1 MVDLQTSVALGTIAV
16 YGIIVL
22 ALGYQGWRVGK
33 LNIEDWMTAS
43 RGLGVVVLL
52 FTYAATYH
60 SAFAFVGAAG
70 FIYTSGIGLLLSGIG
85 FLVLSGLIFWVVGSR
100 VWLLGKKHGYI
111 TPSDLLRDYYDSRL
125 LGLLA
130 SLVLILFTFPYV
142 ALQLMG
148 GGIIFEVATDG
159 LVSFELGAA
168 ILLIVG
174 VIYVWLGGMRSI
186 AWTDTVQGLFM
197 IFAMAIAAAV
207 IVGGSYQGP
216 SAFFAELATAFSEH
230 LTLPGPDGAWS
241 PLWYASFTLMIALG
255 LMMSPH
261 IFLRYY
267 AARSIG
273 TIKSVAVG
281 GTAYLVGFYLL
292 IPIFAFA
299 AVMHFP
305 ALSNPDSAMPS
316 VLYELTPV
324 WFASIIVAGALA
336 AAMSTKDAQLHSVSV
351 LITRDWVEEFVTD
364 IDQGTETRLAQ
375 LLIPVLGAISWWFA
389 IQDFGLLALILN
401 MALDGAGQLMPIVLG
416 ALFWSRA
423 SKAGAIAGLGSGVAI
438 TAALYANLIALP
450 AFLPAAVPGFYA
462 LIVNV
467 VLFVT
472 ISLATTP
479 APATNRDRVQ
489 GYLHYARSREWTSG
503 AVGSGDD

>member
-1 MVDLQTSVALGTIAV
+1 MVDVQTGVALATITV
-16 YGIIVL
+16 YGLVVL
-22 ALGYQGWRVGK
+22 AIGYQGWRVGK
-33 LNIEDWMTAS
+33 VSIEDWMTAS
-43 RGLGVVVLL
+43 RGLGIVVLL

-70 FIYTSGIGLLLSGIG
+70 FIYTSGIGLLVSGIG

-111 TPSDLLRDYYDSRL
+111 TPSDLLRDYYDSRA

-130 SLVLILFTFPYV
+130 SGVLILFTFPYV

-148 GGIIFEVATDG
+148 GGIIFETATDG
-159 LVSFELGAA
+159 LVSFELGAG
-168 ILLIVG
+168 ILLAVG
-174 VIYVWLGGMRSI
+174 VIYIWLGGMRSI

-197 IFAMAIAAAV
+197 ILAIAIAAAV
-207 IVGGSYQGP
+207 ILGGAAQGP
-216 SAFFAELATAFSEH
+216 SAFFAELAASFGDH
-230 LTLPGPDGAWS
+230 LTVPGPDGTWT
-241 PLWYASFTLMIALG
+241 PLYLASFGLMIALG

-267 AARSIG
+267 AARSIT
-273 TIKSVAVG
+273 TIKAVAVG

-292 IPIFAFA
+292 IPVFAFA
-299 AVMHFP
+299 AVVHLP
-305 ALSNPDSAMPS
+305 GLDNPDAAMPS
-316 VLYELTPV
+316 ILYELTPV

-336 AAMSTKDAQLHSVSV
+336 AAMSTKDAQLHAVSV

-364 IDQGTETRLAQ
+364 VDEVVETRLAQ

-389 IQDFGLLALILN
+389 IQDFGLLALVLS
-401 MALDGAGQLMPIVLG
+401 MALDGAGQLTPVVVG
-416 ALFWSRA
+416 ALVWSRA
-423 SKAGAIAGLGSGVAI
+423 SKAGAIAGLGTGVGI
-438 TAALYANLIALP
+438 TAAVYADLLALP

-467 VLFVT
+467 VLFVGL
-472 ISLATTP
+472 SLATTP
-479 APATNRDRVQ
+479 APTKNRERVQ
-489 GYLHYARSREWTSG
+489 GYLAYAQDRAWTTG
-503 AVGSGDD
+503 AASPADD